1 MDAVIKVILRE
12 IQLECQRQIGIE
24 RRGGRAIKEEE
35 IEPYPDRYDFD
46 VQSVQP
52 GISVPQLEEK
62 PSVTAIPG
70 KTLAQL
76 VEQNDAAEAE
86 SESKNPDPQ
95 MTVDEAISN
104 AEKSE
109 QPPTQPVQQEC
120 AVAPRAP
127 RSKFGAWFEAIRDWH
142 FTRKEKEYKYECAK
156 QRAEDRTYGFEH
168 ISDFID
174 AYIAQLEKDESSA
187 PTNANG
193 QVF

>member
-35 IEPYPDRYDFD
+35 LEPYPDRFDFD
-46 VQSVQP
+46 VQSVQ
-52 GISVPQLEEK
+52 SEVPQIETK

-86 SESKNPDPQ
+86 SESSSDPQ
-95 MTVDEAISN
+95 MTVDEAIQN

-109 QPPTQPVQQEC
+109 QSPKPVQQESD
-120 AVAPRAP
+120 VTRVP
-127 RSKFGAWFEAIRDWH
+127 RSKFGAWFAAIRDWH
-142 FTRKEKEYKYECAK
+142 FTRKEKEYKFECAK
-156 QRAEDRTYGFEH
+156 QRAEDRTYGFEY

-174 AYIAQLEKDESSA
+174 DYIERLEKDESSNN
-187 PTNANG
+187 TNG

>member
-35 IEPYPDRYDFD
+35 IEPYPDRFDFD
-46 VQSVQP
+46 VQSKM
-52 GISVPQLEEK
+52 PQIETK
-62 PSVTAIPG
+62 PSVTALPG

-76 VEQNDAAEAE
+76 VEQNDAATSE
-86 SESKNPDPQ
+86 SESKSPDPQ
-95 MTVDEAISN
+95 MTVDEAIQN
-104 AEKSE
+104 AEKSAE
-109 QPPTQPVQQEC
+109 QPPTKPVQQEC
-120 AVAPRAP
+120 DVAPRGP

-142 FTRKEKEYKYECAK
+142 YARKEKEYKYACAK

-174 AYIAQLEKDESSA
+174 AYIERLEKDESSA
-187 PTNANG
+187 PTNTNG

>member
-35 IEPYPDRYDFD
+35 LEPYPDRFDFD
-46 VQSVQP
+46 VQSVQ
-52 GISVPQLEEK
+52 SEVPQIETK
-62 PSVTAIPG
+62 SSVTAIPG

-86 SESKNPDPQ
+86 SESKSQDPQ
-95 MTVDEAISN
+95 MTVDEAIHN

-109 QPPTQPVQQEC
+109 QPPAQPTQQEC
-120 AVAPRAP
+120 DVAPRAP

-156 QRAEDRTYGFEH
+156 QRAEDRTYGFEY

-174 AYIAQLEKDESSA
+174 DYIERLEKG
-187 PTNANG
+187 N
-193 QVF
+193 

>member
-52 GISVPQLEEK
+52 SISVPQLEEK

-76 VEQNDAAEAE
+76 VEQNDAASAE
-86 SESKNPDPQ
+86 SESKSQDPQ

-104 AEKSE
+104 VEKSE
-109 QPPTQPVQQEC
+109 QPPSQSTQQEC
-120 AVAPRAP
+120 DVAPRAP

-174 AYIAQLEKDESSA
+174 NYIAQLEKDESSA
-187 PTNANG
+187 PTNSG

>member
-1 MDAVIKVILRE
+1 MVDASIKVILRE

-35 IEPYPDRYDFD
+35 IEPYPDRFDFD
-46 VQSVQP
+46 VQSEVLQ
-52 GISVPQLEEK
+52 IEAK

-86 SESKNPDPQ
+86 SESSSDPQ
-95 MTVDEAISN
+95 MTVDEAIQN
-104 AEKSE
+104 AEKFE
-109 QPPTQPVQQEC
+109 QSPTQPAQQEC
-120 AVAPRAP
+120 DVAPRAP
-127 RSKFGAWFEAIRDWH
+127 RSKLSAWFEAIRDWH
-142 FTRKEKEYKYECAK
+142 YDRKEKEYKYECAK
-156 QRAEDRTYGFEH
+156 QRAEDRTYGFEY

-174 AYIAQLEKDESSA
+174 DYIKRLEKDESSN
-187 PTNANG
+187 TNG

>member
-35 IEPYPDRYDFD
+35 IEPYPDRFDFD
-46 VQSVQP
+46 VQSE
-52 GISVPQLEEK
+52 VPQIETKL
-62 PSVTAIPG
+62 SVTAIPG

-76 VEQNDAAEAE
+76 VEDNEATDKAE
-86 SESKNPDPQ
+86 SSPDPQ

-104 AEKSE
+104 VEKSE
-109 QPPTQPVQQEC
+109 QPPTQPAQQEC
-120 AVAPRAP
+120 DIAPRAP

-156 QRAEDRTYGFEH
+156 QRAEDRTYGFEY

-174 AYIAQLEKDESSA
+174 DYIERLEKDESSNS
-187 PTNANG
+187 TNG

>member
-24 RRGGRAIKEEE
+24 RRGGRAVKEEE
-35 IEPYPDRYDFD
+35 LEPYPDRFDFD
-46 VQSVQP
+46 VQSVQ
-52 GISVPQLEEK
+52 SEVPQIETK
-62 PSVTAIPG
+62 PSVAAIPG

-86 SESKNPDPQ
+86 SESSSDPQ
-95 MTVDEAISN
+95 MTVYEAIQN

-109 QPPTQPVQQEC
+109 QSPKQVQQESD
-120 AVAPRAP
+120 VTPRTP
-127 RSKFGAWFEAIRDWH
+127 RSKFSAWFEAIRDWH
-142 FTRKEKEYKYECAK
+142 FTRKEKEYKFECAK

-174 AYIAQLEKDESSA
+174 DYIERLEKDESSNN
-187 PTNANG
+187 TNG